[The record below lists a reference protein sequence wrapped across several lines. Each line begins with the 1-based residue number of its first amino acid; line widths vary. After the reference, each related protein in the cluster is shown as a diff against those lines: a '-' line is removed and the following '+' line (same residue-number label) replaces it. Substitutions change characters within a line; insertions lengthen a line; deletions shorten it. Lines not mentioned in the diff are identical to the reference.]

1 MITVRTHKEHTNLII
16 LQLLLFLKF
25 LTAIHTHFCCTAAF
39 SILYDCSL
47 FALDSHCKVVTDRDL
62 GSLQHSS
69 SSSTAVA
76 QLSRDA
82 QALLAEAAQRCVA
95 PLPLYKLWPNR
106 AFEAAR
112 ARFDSFVAGLIAKHE
127 KALLQQQSSDGAVT
141 GMVM

>member
-1 MITVRTHKEHTNLII
+1 MPKPYCYAYTNSCCHT
-16 LQLLLFLKF
+16 
-25 LTAIHTHFCCTAAF
+25 TAF

-47 FALDSHCKVVTDRDL
+47 FALDSHCKVVTDYDL

-69 SSSTAVA
+69 TSTAAVA

-82 QALLAEAAQRCVA
+82 QALLAEAALRCTA

-106 AFEAAR
+106 AFQAAN

-127 KALLQQQSSDGAVT
+127 QALKQQTNDVAVT
-141 GMVM
+141 GIQFELASTDTSLVIVLAVSPS